1 MRFVIAMMRHET
13 NTFSPLPTPLSSF
26 GRTGGHD
33 GEPFYGD
40 EVVEAYAGT
49 NNPIAAY
56 LDLAREV
63 GAEVVTPVA
72 GEACPSPAGRSR
84 TMPSRLIANTICD
97 SVVVGCDALFL
108 DLHGAM
114 VTGLYDD
121 PEGRLLK
128 RVRTVAPDLPI
139 AVAFDFHANLS
150 AETIENATIIT
161 GYRTYPHVDM
171 YDAGLRAGRTLLR
184 SLDGEITPVMAWGS
198 LPLLTHMLRQ
208 TPARQPMKDVM
219 DMAIAAEAEGKVLN
233 ASVFGG
239 FPLADHPH
247 VGVSTVVVGDG
258 DAGAAVQL
266 SEALLA
272 MTWERRADF
281 VYPVEPAEDSIAR
294 AKALDGGPVV
304 LVEHGDNC
312 GAGGN
317 QDVMAAV
324 EEVMRQGL
332 EDVAVSPVWD
342 PGAVAEIIDAG
353 VGNRDRARP
362 RRQDRHAG
370 DQPRGAAAA
379 GCRSCPG
386 HHRRPLHG
394 HGPDDDGHAD
404 QPRSDGRAGLWRRR
418 DHGVRGAHGT
428 VRPRRLSPRGHRAD
442 PKEVSADQVAPA
454 FPGRLR
460 TDRQAHRR
468 GRGARSLQ
476 LRLRPV
482 PLRETAPPDLSTRPR
497 RDTVRRSFR
506 GKAGRSSVSPAPP
519 AAPRAGPPDR
529 RRRAPA

>member
-1 MRFVIAMMRHET
+1 MRFVIAMMKHET

-33 GEPFYGD
+33 GPFHGD

-63 GAEVVTPVA
+63 GAEVVTPIA
-72 GEACPSPAGRSR
+72 GEAWPGGPVPDDAFEA
-84 TMPSRLIANTICD
+84 IANTICD

-171 YDAGLRAGRTLLR
+171 YDAGRRAGRTLLR
-184 SLDGEITPVMAWGS
+184 SLDGEVEPVMAWGS

-219 DMAIAAEAEGKVLN
+219 DMAIAAEAEGKVLS

-272 MTWERRADF
+272 MAWERRADF
-281 VYPVEPAEDSIAR
+281 VYPVEPMEDSIAR
-294 AKALDGGPVV
+294 ARALDGGPIV

-353 VGNRDRARP
+353 VGNEVALDLGGKTDMPAINLEGRPLRVAGRVRAITDGRFTVTGP
-362 RRQDRHAG
+362 MMTGMRISLGRTAVLDCGGVEIMVSEERMEPFDLGVFRHAG
-370 DQPRGAAAA
+370 IEPTRKKYLLIKSRQHFRAAFEPIARHIVEVA
-379 GCRSCPG
+379 GPG
-386 HHRRPLHG
+386 VCSSDYGLFPFARLRRPIYPLD
-394 HGPDDDGHAD
+394 P
-404 QPRSDGRAGLWRRR
+404 
-418 DHGVRGAHGT
+418 GA
-428 VRPRRLSPRGHRAD
+428 
-442 PKEVSADQVAPA
+442 
-454 FPGRLR
+454 
-460 TDRQAHRR
+460 
-468 GRGARSLQ
+468 
-476 LRLRPV
+476 
-482 PLRETAPPDLSTRPR
+482 TR
-497 RDTVRRSFR
+497 
-506 GKAGRSSVSPAPP
+506 
-519 AAPRAGPPDR
+519 
-529 RRRAPA
+529 